1 MFSLGELSKADEGA
15 TAERHRGLMTLKL
28 QDDLRLV
35 FWGFFFPTESGFFL
49 VENNMFLELLTVKKR
64 LSEL

>member
-35 FWGFFFPTESGFFL
+35 FWGFFFPQKVASFL
-49 VENNMFLELLTVKKR
+49 
-64 LSEL
+64 